1 VDEDDEDDEEE
12 EDKSEDEIEDD
23 PIPHPPAM
31 TVYSTDESPASCQ
44 VTPELISAM
53 SPGLALPLA
62 RPMAAYRMTEEM
74 R

>member
-1 VDEDDEDDEEE
+1 MDEDDEDDEEE
-12 EDKSEDEIEDD
+12 EDKSEDEIEEESV
-23 PIPHPPAM
+23 PHPPAM

-53 SPGLALPLA
+53 SPGLALPLT

>member
-1 VDEDDEDDEEE
+1 MDEDGEDDEEE
-12 EDKSEDEIEDD
+12 EDKSEDEIEDE
-23 PIPHPPAM
+23 PVPHPPAM

-53 SPGLALPLA
+53 SPGLSLPLA
-62 RPMAAYRMTEEM
+62 RPMVAYRMNEEM

>member
-1 VDEDDEDDEEE
+1 MDEDVELDEEE
-12 EDKSEDEIEDD
+12 EDRSEDEIDDD
-23 PIPHPPAM
+23 PVPHPPAM

-62 RPMAAYRMTEEM
+62 RPMAAHRMKEKM